1 MHLKSRNK
9 VSTVKWQS
17 EKNNRRR
24 SEINTGKTSA
34 RNGWGAFFTSFCS
47 ISHLSQQ
54 RNCSHA
60 TQGRWK
66 FIQIFLSS
74 FFFSIRSP
82 MCFKDIVID
91 IDRVVIIIITII
103 IIIYCYYYYYYY
115 YYYYDIFIRS
125 YFPGYLFSS

>member
-1 MHLKSRNK
+1 MGGEPFSLPSVR
-9 VSTVKWQS
+9 
-17 EKNNRRR
+17 
-24 SEINTGKTSA
+24 
-34 RNGWGAFFTSFCS
+34 
-47 ISHLSQQ
+47 SHLSQQ

-66 FIQIFLSS
+66 FVQIFLSS

-115 YYYYDIFIRS
+115 YYYDIFIRS

>member
-1 MHLKSRNK
+1 MGGERFSLPSVR
-9 VSTVKWQS
+9 
-17 EKNNRRR
+17 
-24 SEINTGKTSA
+24 
-34 RNGWGAFFTSFCS
+34 
-47 ISHLSQQ
+47 SHLLQQ
-54 RNCSHA
+54 RNCSQA

-66 FIQIFLSS
+66 FVQIF
-74 FFFSIRSP
+74 FFFSVRSP

-103 IIIYCYYYYYYY
+103 IIIIYCYYYYY

>member
-1 MHLKSRNK
+1 
-9 VSTVKWQS
+9 
-17 EKNNRRR
+17 
-24 SEINTGKTSA
+24 
-34 RNGWGAFFTSFCS
+34 
-47 ISHLSQQ
+47 
-54 RNCSHA
+54 
-60 TQGRWK
+60 
-66 FIQIFLSS
+66 
-74 FFFSIRSP
+74 

>member
-1 MHLKSRNK
+1 MGGEPFSLPSVR
-9 VSTVKWQS
+9 
-17 EKNNRRR
+17 
-24 SEINTGKTSA
+24 
-34 RNGWGAFFTSFCS
+34 
-47 ISHLSQQ
+47 SHLSQQ

-66 FIQIFLSS
+66 FVQIFLSS

-115 YYYYDIFIRS
+115 YYDIFIRS

>member
-1 MHLKSRNK
+1 MGGEPFSLPSVR
-9 VSTVKWQS
+9 
-17 EKNNRRR
+17 
-24 SEINTGKTSA
+24 
-34 RNGWGAFFTSFCS
+34 
-47 ISHLSQQ
+47 SHLSQQ

-66 FIQIFLSS
+66 FVQIFLSS

-103 IIIYCYYYYYYY
+103 IIIYCYYYYCYYY
-115 YYYYDIFIRS
+115 YCDIFICS